1 MLNYQKPIFEVK
13 NYGRHTRVF
22 FCGVDISSGIR
33 TVEYRGFTPKDGE
46 ANRMLLDFDIERLME
61 TFANLSDEEL
71 EAIREQLQR
80 YKRKEEVTI
89 RDVWH
94 QRVEDDGD

>member
-1 MLNYQKPIFEVK
+1 MNDYPKPIFEVK
-13 NYGRHTRVF
+13 NYGRYTRVF

-33 TVEYRGFTPKDGE
+33 TAEYRGFAPTDGE

-80 YKRKEEVTI
+80 YKRKEEATI
-89 RDVWH
+89 RNVWN
-94 QRVEDDGD
+94 QRVEDHGD